1 MRITA
6 GLLVTYRSQILLVQQ
21 SYDDNKNHLSIP
33 KGGVANGECYLDAAI
48 RETAEE
54 TGITFDKKYIDL
66 TPRLLNV
73 NNEQISRRLI
83 YFIANLPEDYI
94 LPQIKITDQEEVTWA
109 GMISYEKAFIHIQ
122 RSQLPIL
129 FHLNETHVDARILEH
144 LLSFG
149 YISKSKHPT
158 AELYIY
164 NYTQKCK
171 REEYWNEV
179 TLWCRGIILDEENTI
194 QYHPFKKF
202 FEFEQLYPEFRPT
215 TRNFKIYEKK
225 DGFLGILY
233 WVDGLPFLTTRNS
246 FISYPGVRGNA
257 ILYNKY
263 SRLFSYF
270 NPRYTYFFEIVFPN
284 NFLVTDYGETE
295 DLFLLGAYDNNKN
308 QGVSLE
314 NIELPMPR
322 VQRFEMKET
331 VFELLQHDSAHGE
344 GYVLLFG
351 DNSRL
356 KIKFPQY
363 KAKYKLKHE
372 NDYCSA
378 GHTDIE

>member
-6 GLLVTYRSQILLVQQ
+6 GLLVTYRSRILLVQQ

-33 KGGVANGECYLDAAI
+33 KGGASDGECYLDAAI

-54 TGITFDKKYIDL
+54 TGITVDKEYIDL

-73 NNEQISRRLI
+73 NNEQIGRRLI
-83 YFIANLPEDYI
+83 YFIANLPEDYV
-94 LPQIKITDQEEVTWA
+94 LPQIKINDQEEVTWA
-109 GMISYEKAFIHIQ
+109 GLVSYEDAFMHIQ

-129 FHLNETHVDARILEH
+129 FHLDETHIDVRILDH
-144 LLSFG
+144 LLSCG
-149 YISKSKHPT
+149 YISKSKHPI

-171 REEYWNEV
+171 HEEYWNEV
-179 TLWCRGIILDEENTI
+179 TLWCRGIILDEENKI

-202 FEFEQLYPEFRPT
+202 FEFEQLYPEFRPMVKD
-215 TRNFKIYEKK
+215 FKIYEKK

-233 WVDGLPFLTTRNS
+233 WVCGLPFLTTRNS

-263 SRLFSYF
+263 SQLFPYF

-284 NFLVTDYGETE
+284 DFLVTDYGETE
-295 DLFLLGAYDNNKN
+295 DLFLLGAYDNDT
-308 QGVSLE
+308 GHEISLE
-314 NIELPMPR
+314 SIKLPMPR
-322 VQRFEMKET
+322 VLRFQMNET
-331 VFELLQHDSAHGE
+331 VSELMQHDSMHGE
-344 GYVLLFG
+344 GYVLLFS
-351 DNSRL
+351 DNSRM

-372 NDYCSA
+372 KDHCSA